1 MCIKSSLRL
10 RRFGTIDL
18 WAVSKVNG
26 LNGINSAFSNLE
38 AKLISQIQE
47 VIENNI
53 EDLKID
59 AIRDAPAGGDNIS
72 VQGGQ
77 VKLGDIK
84 PTKGWTPISQAIGS
98 KLSPDKLKGS
108 VFVETNAG
116 DVAAWVEFGTGQS
129 AKSYLMT
136 VSKEW
141 REVAQK
147 YYVNGRGT
155 IIAKPYLYNNFLK
168 YQLNT
173 IKELTALLKNVKF

>member
-1 MCIKSSLRL
+1 M
-10 RRFGTIDL
+10 
-18 WAVSKVNG
+18 SKVNG
-26 LNGINSAFSNLE
+26 LNGINSAFTNLE
-38 AKLISQIQE
+38 AKLVSQIQE

-53 EDLKID
+53 EELKFA

-77 VKLGDIK
+77 VKLDDIK
-84 PTKGWTPISQAIGS
+84 PTKGWTPINQAIGS
-98 KLSPDKLKGS
+98 ELSPDRLKGK

-136 VSKEW
+136 VPKEW
-141 REVAQK
+141 REVAIK
-147 YYVNGRGT
+147 FYLTGRGT

-173 IKELTALLKNVKF
+173 VKELTALLKNAKF